1 MLSINKKWNFCWI
14 GIIVLTLWTFQEP
27 YGNGIST
34 CPLPENVEQIRQ
46 DYINLSNLLI
56 WDWKIERVHVGC
68 SGSIQTFYILPKF
81 SSENITFV
89 VLVNPDHDLRHNGEN
104 VADFLINR
112 NQVVENSISK
122 LKSNEVFKEIDSK
135 FVNKRIAFSYGGEIF
150 AVTAYNESEY
160 YVSTFEISTQRND
173 LFDFRLIHNVKLESL
188 PLIDE
193 MHKHAENFLVNS
205 GSFCKIEHCFE
216 DLCGNTSVY
225 TGISDADR
233 ITPKYYT
240 ARIDLEGPSCPPHI
254 KVGLQSDWKLQ
265 YVTPINERWVRTEL
279 PPALDSPLKQVL
291 KGILSSDVKCN
302 AGLELMIKS
311 SDGSPACVKPKTGL
325 KLKERGWEFPSENI
339 KKESNSLT
347 SCNTIFDD
355 WKETIQQF
363 EESGRQAIELMPKFE
378 KHYKKYVEEGCDLSR
393 IHNYEYN

>member
-1 MLSINKKWNFCWI
+1 MGYAIIFCAI
-14 GIIVLTLWTFQEP
+14 LLFSVIIPNVEALTP
-27 YGNGIST
+27 A
-34 CPLPENVEQIRQ
+34 CPIPENVDQIRQ

-81 SSENITFV
+81 SSENTTFV
-89 VLVNPDHDLRHNGEN
+89 VLVNPDHDLRDIGET

-135 FVNKRIAFSYGGEIF
+135 LVNKRIAFLYGTDIF
-150 AVTAYNESEY
+150 GVTAYNESEY
-160 YVSTFEISTQRND
+160 YVSTFTINTQRND

-205 GSFCKIEHCFE
+205 SSFCKIEHCFE

-225 TGISDADR
+225 TGKRFDSSGKNP
-233 ITPKYYT
+233 TPVYYT
-240 ARIDLEGPSCPPHI
+240 ARIDLEGQSCPPHI
-254 KVGLQSDWKLQ
+254 KVGLKSDWKLR
-265 YVTPINERWVRTEL
+265 YVLPINEKWADTEL

-311 SDGSPACVKPKTGL
+311 SDGSPACVKPKTAL
-325 KLKERGWEFPSENI
+325 KLKERGWQFPSKDI
-339 KKESNSLT
+339 KKESNLLT
-347 SCNTIFDD
+347 SCDNIFDD
-355 WKETIQQF
+355 WKEAVQQF
-363 EESGRQAIELMPKFE
+363 EESERQFVEFMPKFE